1 MPELH
6 TTELL
11 YDHVPKPDAKV
22 PPIRETRATAQES
35 RRIVDDKKDD
45 TTSDLLSSL
54 NFG

>member
-1 MPELH
+1 MPEINK
-6 TTELL
+6 TELL

-35 RRIVDDKKDD
+35 RRIVDEKRDNA
-45 TTSDLLSSL
+45 TSDLLSSL